1 MKQDWNIHQHDH
13 EDEISPKDI
22 ASLRWQAI
30 EAFNTA
36 PGLSP
41 MARRL
46 GTALT
51 TMMDAKTRACF
62 PSELRL
68 SAALGVNRVSINKA
82 KVELR
87 DAGLV
92 NWTNP
97 GGRRHLSRYA
107 LNWAAL
113 IRLSREAS
121 MRADEAMEERKV
133 ARRNSSHTATYA
145 APSNVATGLQKEA
158 SKNPREASPNVAIS
172 QSQCSQIAPQCSHLA
187 TPNVAASLPE
197 LSHELSHLELA
208 QQEHDTAS
216 GVGLGYAED
225 ELTEARPREDETRN
239 DQKPPPSAGKEAL
252 ERAQGHPPAVNGC
265 RYPSLMRAF
274 KQSDPEIFAAI
285 CKLNG
290 SWQAKASVLL
300 EHNGREAAV
309 EFIRSKAQ
317 EIAA

>member
-121 MRADEAMEERKV
+121 QRADEAMEERKV
-133 ARRNSSHTATYA
+133 SRRNSSHTATYA
-145 APSNVATGLQKEA
+145 APSNVAAGLQMEA
-158 SKNPREASPNVAIS
+158 SKNPLEASLNVANS
-172 QSQCSQIAPQCSHLA
+172 QTQCSQIAPQCSHFA
-187 TPNVAASLPE
+187 TANVATSLPE
-197 LSHELSHLELA
+197 LSHELTQLDTA
-208 QQEHDTAS
+208 QHQHDTAS

-225 ELTEARPREDETRN
+225 EIIVQNSSSKATQAAENR
-239 DQKPPPSAGKEAL
+239 AL
-252 ERAQGHPPAVNGC
+252 EKGKRHHSREQIVQ
-265 RYPSLMRAF
+265 YPKLL
-274 KQSDPEIFAAI
+274 EIFAGDSDLI
-285 CKLNG
+285 EK
-290 SWQAKASVLL
+290 
-300 EHNGREAAV
+300 
-309 EFIRSKAQ
+309 IRSLPQIDQHEADRRRATQ
-317 EIAA
+317 GIAAARAFIEESAP